1 MQLVPFKFVGDIL
14 RRAHIVPSQ
23 PRTYTGI
30 FNPAF
35 FQFLFNVIMTVPFG
49 IYLRYYF
56 KCRFL
61 KTLILS
67 FCLSLFFELTQL
79 SGLYFIYPRSY
90 RLFDVDDLLA
100 NTLGGVFGYAIISP
114 FLKILPSRERI
125 DKVSFHRGRQVSLTR
140 RLISAMFDLI
150 VVALLGGLA
159 STFLRIFHLDIPHF
173 GAMVLFLYFSLVPMV
188 FKGRTFGKFITKT
201 RIASFKNVRTRW
213 YQYPLRVG
221 SFLLVMYVIPWLFYR
236 ILIPWLD
243 RRSAAAAGLALLSL
257 MVSGI
262 YFFYL
267 FFAAIFR
274 KQWFFQMAPGAFNIL
289 AVRNS
294 HTYTVAVISPAGP
307 YNDQTVITG
316 CVNRRPIGE
325 IYIPVHMKLLFG
337 KWHRLGPW
345 GILGRKQHGR
355 VAHSPGQVT
364 GQLYHA
370 HVSVRHILKG
380 MGKDQVWRPLEI
392 HIYGSVN
399 AGPAFWCN
407 HILRQRHKRPFRRVT
422 VIKDCFQHHIQKVFI
437 SGVMVFMAPVSLI
450 HHPSM
455 EI

>member
-1 MQLVPFKFVGDIL
+1 MGDYPVVILQAFILFPIVAFLFTLPYVVLNYHKYGSVLSLRIIIVYSFILYLMCIYFLVILPLPSIAEVSAMTGARMQLVPFKFVGDIL

-267 FFAAIFR
+267 FFAAI
-274 KQWFFQMAPGAFNIL
+274 MAVL
-289 AVRNS
+289 
-294 HTYTVAVISPAGP
+294 
-307 YNDQTVITG
+307 
-316 CVNRRPIGE
+316 
-325 IYIPVHMKLLFG
+325 
-337 KWHRLGPW
+337 
-345 GILGRKQHGR
+345 
-355 VAHSPGQVT
+355 
-364 GQLYHA
+364 
-370 HVSVRHILKG
+370 
-380 MGKDQVWRPLEI
+380 
-392 HIYGSVN
+392 
-399 AGPAFWCN
+399 
-407 HILRQRHKRPFRRVT
+407 HKRLFYE
-422 VIKDCFQHHIQKVFI
+422 KI
-437 SGVMVFMAPVSLI
+437 SGTHIVSTIAKL
-450 HHPSM
+450 
-455 EI
+455 